1 MPTFGFTYI
10 ITMIGSTDSLDMI
23 ILAKVMDISNQL
35 TEIFY
40 IIHVNMQ

>member
-10 ITMIGSTDSLDMI
+10 ITMIGPTDSLDII
-23 ILAKVMDISNQL
+23 ILAKLMDISNQL